1 MFDSFRR
8 VGFVGECFYLSVSG
22 RLGRV
27 VSDGSAGTALCVRFC
42 MVGYIDSSSV
52 FCIVAWVRNVYGV
65 ELESFDSVDRTTGWG
80 LFLVISVSAYAG
92 WGLLGH
98 GIGVFVGTSI
108 AGTTLWMCLKNEV
121 ASGQT
126 IPPLGGYMGQSVA
139 VLLGLAVF
147 LVGDGVG
154 SACISGVVGFVCVCG
169 GFRASILVVPQSIC
183 GALFPKVVKAS
194 FTERMALYRSSAWT
208 TLGAIVLLSLGVV
221 VFGTFLLGL
230 LFGPEAVTDESVR
243 WLRYIAL
250 SLIPFAI
257 CSIRFSLPWR
267 LSSFGGCGWCWF
279 LHWCWWDFWSWA
291 GDLARWADWLDGWVG
306 IDVGGG
312 N

>member
-1 MFDSFRR
+1 M
-8 VGFVGECFYLSVSG
+8 
-22 RLGRV
+22 
-27 VSDGSAGTALCVRFC
+27 
-42 MVGYIDSSSV
+42 
-52 FCIVAWVRNVYGV
+52 
-65 ELESFDSVDRTTGWG
+65 
-80 LFLVISVSAYAG
+80 
-92 WGLLGH
+92 
-98 GIGVFVGTSI
+98 GTSI

-139 VLLGLAVF
+139 VWLGLAVF
-147 LVGDGVG
+147 LVGDVVLVRR
-154 SACISGVVGFVCVCG
+154 AFPEWSGLYAYAAVLGHL
-169 GFRASILVVPQSIC
+169 ILVVPQSIC

-250 SLIPFAI
+250 SLIPICYLQYTVQFALAI
-257 CSIRFSLPWR
+257 KQFRWLWMVLVFALVLVGFLEAGLVTSPDGLI
-267 LSSFGGCGWCWF
+267 GWM
-279 LHWCWWDFWSWA
+279 A
-291 GDLARWADWLDGWVG
+291 GLALMLAVG
-306 IDVGGG
+306 IDYRIRRVLARESVA
-312 N
+312 